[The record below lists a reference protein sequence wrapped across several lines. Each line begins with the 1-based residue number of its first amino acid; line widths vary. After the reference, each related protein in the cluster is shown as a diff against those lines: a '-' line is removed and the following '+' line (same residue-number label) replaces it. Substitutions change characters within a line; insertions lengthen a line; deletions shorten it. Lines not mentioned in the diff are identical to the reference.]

1 MNNAFFK
8 IATNPT
14 LCDEIISHRE
24 LFGLKRTIEK
34 YGLSPYYIRKIIK
47 DSPKWKKYLKV

>member
-1 MNNAFFK
+1 MNNDFFK

-24 LFGLKRTIEK
+24 LFGLKKTVEQ
-34 YGLSPYYIRKIIK
+34 YNLSAYYIRKIIK